1 MTDGQDASR
10 DAALEAARETG
21 LPHRSVQ
28 IEARVHTVVERNL
41 RTRGWSPRVFPHT
54 GYAGTTWARVLGRVL
69 LVPPGGP
76 RQAREDRRGWRR
88 FVTTSAGGIPVT
100 IRIGSETHVVTS
112 GHDGY
117 LDVLLPAELEP
128 GWATALLSVGDA
140 EPVAASLRVVGPAT
154 RLGMVS
160 DVDDTVIQT
169 MLPRPLVAFRNAF
182 LVRENARRTVSGMAE
197 LYREIG
203 EAHPDVFVVYLSTG
217 AWNTAPA
224 LTSFLTRHDYP
235 PGPLLLTDWGP
246 TPQGWFRSGQDH
258 KRAQLARLFAEL
270 PDLQW
275 LLVGD
280 DGQHDPTLY
289 AEAATAHPDKVLGI
303 AIRELSTTEHVVVH
317 GTPVAPT
324 GNEDGIRTPVSAPDG
339 FGLRA
344 GLRARGL
351 LPG

>member
-1 MTDGQDASR
+1 MTDR
-10 DAALEAARETG
+10 PDAAQKRAQ
-21 LPHRSVQ
+21 PHRSVR
-28 IEARVHTVVERNL
+28 IEARVHAVVEGNL
-41 RTRGWSPRVFPHT
+41 RSRGWSPRVFAHT

-88 FVTTSAGGIPVT
+88 FVTTSAGDIPVT
-100 IRIGSETHVVTS
+100 VRIGAETHVVPS
-112 GHDGY
+112 GRDGY

-128 GWATALLSVGDA
+128 GWTTALLSVGDD
-140 EPVAASLRVVGPAT
+140 EPVAAKLRVVGPTT
-154 RLGMVS
+154 RVGLVS

-182 LVRENARRTVSGMAE
+182 LVRENARRTVPGMAE

-224 LTSFLTRHDYP
+224 LASFLDRHRYP

-246 TPQGWFRSGQDH
+246 TPQGWFRSGQEH

-270 PDLQW
+270 PDLRW

-280 DGQHDPTLY
+280 DGQHDPALY
-289 AEAATAHPDKVLGI
+289 AEAAAAHPDQVLGI

-317 GTPVAPT
+317 GTPVAPHGT
-324 GNEDGIRTPVSAPDG
+324 EDGVHTPVSAPDG
-339 FGLRA
+339 FALRTGLRK
-344 GLRARGL
+344 RGL